1 MSAFHN
7 AIRDYVAQYED
18 SHPGGV
24 VDAKEIAAWALTNG
38 LHMPPMAKVIDLIA
52 AEISQVFR
60 EEYRVDLQ
68 GRSYRAKHAV
78 TKRVGGVTGTLWAD
92 IDDPNAPRDH
102 FVKSF
107 ANRRR
112 QIVGDCVQLKT
123 DVDVYND
130 KNPAQPM
137 IQVPLDFTNDV
148 EELQLLNRPRRA
160 A

>member
-7 AIRDYVAQYED
+7 AIKDYVAQYQE
-18 SHPGGV
+18 SHPGAL
-24 VDAKEIAAWALTNG
+24 VDTKAVAAWALTNG
-38 LHMPPMAKVIDLIA
+38 LTAPPMSKVIDLIA
-52 AEISQVFR
+52 AEIAQVFR
-60 EEYRVDLQ
+60 EEYRVDAE

-78 TKRVGGVTGTLWAD
+78 TQRIGGHSLTLWAD
-92 IDDPNAPRDH
+92 IDDPNAPREH

-130 KNPAQPM
+130 KNDTQPP
-137 IQVPLDFTNDV
+137 IQLLLDFTDDV
-148 EELQLLNRPRRA
+148 AELQLLDRPKRA